1 MNKKIRIMKNLII
14 LIGIILLS
22 GCTVEQA
29 ILSNAKVLEVG
40 TLDIEGKEVKMV
52 LAEQEII
59 ETDWWGDSIVYY
71 DTIARVL
78 VPTKDLKVGETFY
91 FVEIV
96 KVKKRFIK
104 NK

>member
-1 MNKKIRIMKNLII
+1 MKKLII
-14 LIGIILLS
+14 LIGVILLA

-29 ILSNAKVLEVG
+29 ILSNAKVIEVG

-52 LAEQEII
+52 LAEQEIVQ
-59 ETDWWGDSIVYY
+59 TDWWGDTLVYY

-78 VPTKDLKVGETFY
+78 VPTKDLKPGEVFY
-91 FVEIV
+91 FVEII

-104 NK
+104 NE

>member
-1 MNKKIRIMKNLII
+1 MKKLII
-14 LIGIILLS
+14 LIGIILLA

-40 TLDIEGKEVKMV
+40 TLNIEGKEVKMV

-59 ETDWWGDSIVYY
+59 QTDWWGDSIVYY

-78 VPTKDLKVGETFY
+78 VPTKDLKLGEVFY

-96 KVKKRFIK
+96 KVKKRFTK